1 MKILF
6 TGGGSGGHIFPII
19 AIFREIKR
27 IYPKESL
34 KCYFIGPKDEFSSI
48 LFSQEGIKTKWI
60 SAGKIRR
67 YFTPVSFFQNIF
79 DIFFRIPFGIFQSFF
94 HIFFMAPDMIFSK
107 GGYGSVPAAIAGKM
121 LGVPIFLHE
130 SDSAIGAANKFL
142 SRLATEIF
150 VSFPIK
156 RTGYLPLG
164 KIIWVGNPIRR
175 ELLHGTK
182 EEAKEMFKLTLEKP
196 IVLILG
202 GSQGAQRINEKV
214 IENLSQMLQDF
225 ELIHQC
231 GEKNYK
237 QIRAE
242 IEAVIHEDLKKYYHL
257 YPFFKEIDLK
267 QAYAAAD
274 LIISRGGSGGI
285 FEIAALEK
293 PSIIIPLPE
302 SAQDHQMK
310 NAYLYAESGATSVI
324 EEGNLTSRFFLEKIR
339 YLFSRPQEMDRMK
352 KAAKEFSKPLA
363 AKIIA
368 SYIVAYLRPKNKI
381 LDIPIE

>member
-48 LFSQEGIKTKWI
+48 LLSQEGIKTKWI
-60 SAGKIRR
+60 EAGKFRR
-67 YFTPVSFFQNIF
+67 YLTPVSFFQNIF
-79 DIFFRIPFGIFQSFF
+79 DVFFRTPFGVFQSFF

-107 GGYGSVPAAIAGKM
+107 GGYGSVPPAIAGKI
-121 LGVPIFLHE
+121 LGVPVFLHE
-130 SDSAIGAANKFL
+130 SDSEIGMANKFL
-142 SRLATEIF
+142 SKLAIEIF

-156 RTGYLPLG
+156 RTGYLPLK
-164 KIIWVGNPIRR
+164 KILWVGNPIRR

-182 EEAKEMFKLTLEKP
+182 EEAKDMFKLTSEKP
-196 IVLILG
+196 VILILG
-202 GSQGAQRINEKV
+202 GSQGSQRINEMV
-214 IENLSQMLQDF
+214 IDNLSQMLQDF

-242 IEAVIHEDLKKYYHL
+242 MEAVIHEDFKKYYHL
-257 YPFFKEIDLK
+257 YPFFKEIELK

-274 LIISRGGSGGI
+274 LIVSRGGSGSI

-302 SAQDHQMK
+302 SAQNHQMK

-324 EEGNLTSRFFLEKIR
+324 EEGNLTSRFFLEKLR
-339 YLFSRPQEMDRMK
+339 YLFSRTQELNKMK
-352 KAAKEFSKPLA
+352 KSAKDFSKPLA

-368 SYIVAYLRPKNKI
+368 SYIIAFLKPKKVM
-381 LDIPIE
+381 DIPIE

>member
-6 TGGGSGGHIFPII
+6 TGGGTGGHIFPII

-60 SAGKIRR
+60 EAGKIRR
-67 YFTPVSFFQNIF
+67 YWNPITFFQNIF
-79 DIFFRIPFGIFQSFF
+79 DIFFRIPFGILQSFF
-94 HIFFMAPDMIFSK
+94 HIFFLAPDMIFSK
-107 GGYGSVPAAIAGKM
+107 GGYGSVPAAVAGRI
-121 LGVPIFLHE
+121 LGVPVFLHE
-130 SDSAIGAANKFL
+130 SDSSIGMANKFL
-142 SRLATEIF
+142 SKLATEIF

-156 RTGYLPLG
+156 RTGYLPLR
-164 KIIWVGNPIRR
+164 KVLWVGNPIRR
-175 ELLHGTK
+175 EILHGT
-182 EEAKEMFKLTLEKP
+182 EDEAREMFKLTLEKP
-196 IVLILG
+196 VILILG
-202 GSQGAQRINEKV
+202 GSQGAQSINEKV

-237 QIRAE
+237 QIKAE
-242 IEAVIHEDLKKYYHL
+242 VEAVIHDDIKKYYHL
-257 YPFFKEIDLK
+257 YPFFKEIELK

-274 LIISRGGSGGI
+274 LIVSRGGSGSI
-285 FEIAALEK
+285 FEIAALGK

-302 SAQDHQMK
+302 SAQDHQAT
-310 NAYLYAESGATSVI
+310 NAYFYAESGATTVI
-324 EEGNLTSRFFLEKIR
+324 EESNLTSRFFLEKLR
-339 YLFSRPQEMDRMK
+339 YLFTRPQELEKMK
-352 KAAKEFSKPLA
+352 KSAEEFAKPLA

-368 SYIVAYLRPKNKI
+368 SYIIAYLSPKNKI
-381 LDIPIE
+381 LDIPIR